1 MKSLLGPLQIQS
13 LAASLSW
20 SISLFYLT
28 EAAEELLDQHIWR
41 EGVKTGSLSVFDLDG
56 G

>member
-28 EAAEELLDQHIWR
+28 EAAEELLDQDVSTSGGR
-41 EGVKTGSLSVFDLDG
+41 ELKQEV
-56 G
+56 